1 MREVSAMEELS
12 NTFATGTSARNKC
25 DSQFILFIHLPH
37 TFRFY
42 NSCQYLPILKR
53 NCLQK
58 RGGGG
63 REGGLKYFSL
73 KKWGG
78 GLLEWGRGAY

>member
-1 MREVSAMEELS
+1 MDLQNQVGIFWMRNLTVREVSAMEELS

-63 REGGLKYFSL
+63 
-73 KKWGG
+73 GG
-78 GLLEWGRGAY
+78 GKGA